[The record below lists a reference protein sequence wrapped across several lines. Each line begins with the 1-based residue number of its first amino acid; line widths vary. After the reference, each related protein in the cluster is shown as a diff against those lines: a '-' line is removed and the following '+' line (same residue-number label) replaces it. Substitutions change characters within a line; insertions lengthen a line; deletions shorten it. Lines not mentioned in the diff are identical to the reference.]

1 LLRKPKQT
9 TPAAPAIVAAS
20 LAERAALSLAAAAEV
35 QPDNPE
41 LVVEERAIWQPDSW
55 LLRSIWQALADRG
68 AGSVALTVAQL
79 TEPRAPQ
86 SRYQVLHRLAQQT
99 AAYPEV
105 AGAVRD
111 ELHSLHTALFG
122 AWPAGQELQQVERL
136 LLAAA
141 AAATIGEPSLAFAC
155 LERADQWE
163 RVWDRVLLKPDWR
176 TLLAETVA
184 RVGLHPLT
192 SQLITLAVRRYE
204 DSGAQFLHQIVGQIA
219 PRVTR
224 DALPR
229 RVARLLQR
237 CVDSFQYATLASLT
251 SRRLAMA
258 VFGRAGQVD
267 DVLEQLTTIGNVQEA
282 RRDSGISSNRDD
294 PHFLRAVKR
303 PAANLDVDFQV
314 HALQEAVRLMPVR
327 AVPREARKALADRL
341 AALAIRSDGWTAAGA
356 AASLIELGALKYAV
370 GVVDHI
376 APTDPTRSEGIISL
390 VAALLDF
397 GDAKLADEQVAK
409 ALTWV
414 KSLDKRNPERATV
427 WGLAE
432 VYLNRDQPGPALR
445 LLDQRIVAPT
455 LRDRVREVFGS
466 RVDDDQL
473 RDNRLR
479 FRALLRQGSEWTK
492 ELQALYDQL
501 CVWTPKLL
509 DGESLIMF
517 YVDGLLRPLVA
528 AGRTDLIWPLLPQV
542 RAALNASSGDKHT
555 TQVQRVASV
564 LAGVLTAALT
574 GDDTMAR
581 ASLTNFVADLWDAD
595 IQKGLWQTIHGIE
608 GALPLLMALEGP
620 HALVKIAQTV
630 AAEGAAWTQTEN
642 AA

>member
-1 LLRKPKQT
+1 MGLLLRKPKQT
-9 TPAAPAIVAAS
+9 APATPAIVAAS
-20 LAERAALSLAAAAEV
+20 LAERAVLSLAAAAAV

-55 LLRSIWQALADRG
+55 LLRSIWQALADGG
-68 AGSVALTVAQL
+68 AGSATLTVAQL
-79 TEPRAPQ
+79 LEPRTAQ
-86 SRYQVLHRLAQQT
+86 TRYQALHRLAQQT

-105 AGAVRD
+105 VAVVRR
-111 ELHSLHTALFG
+111 ELQSLHSPLFG

-141 AAATIGEPSLAFAC
+141 SAARIGEPNLAFAC
-155 LERADQWE
+155 LERADQWD
-163 RVWDRVLLKPDWR
+163 RVWDRVMLKPEWR

-184 RVGLHPLT
+184 RIGLHPLT
-192 SQLITLAVRRYE
+192 SQLIALAVRRYE
-204 DSGAQFLHQIVGQIA
+204 DAGAQFLHQIVTQIA
-219 PRVTR
+219 PRVAR
-224 DALPR
+224 DLLPR

-237 CVDSFQYATLASLT
+237 CVDSFQYATLVSLT
-251 SRRLAMA
+251 SRRLAVA
-258 VFGRAGQVD
+258 VFGRAEQVD
-267 DVLEQLTTIGNVQEA
+267 DMLEQLTTIGNVQEA
-282 RRDSGISSNRDD
+282 RRDSGISTNRDD

-303 PAANLDVDFQV
+303 PTANPDVDFQV
-314 HALQEAVRLMPVR
+314 HTLQEAVRLMPVR
-327 AVPREARKALADRL
+327 ALPRDARKALADRL

-356 AASLIELGALKYAV
+356 AASLIELGALRYAA

-376 APTDPTRSEGIISL
+376 APTDPTRSEGVISL

-409 ALTWV
+409 AVTWL

-432 VYLNRDQPGPALR
+432 AYLNRNQPGPALR
-445 LLDQRIVAPT
+445 LLDHRLVAPT

-479 FRALLRQGSEWTK
+479 FRALLLQGGEWTK
-492 ELQALYDQL
+492 ELQTLYDQL

-509 DGESLIMF
+509 DGENLITF
-517 YVDGLLRPLVA
+517 YLEGLLRPLLA
-528 AGRTDLIWPLLPQV
+528 AARPDLIWPILPQL

-555 TQVQRVASV
+555 TQVHRA
-564 LAGVLTAALT
+564 ATVLTGALT
-574 GDDTMAR
+574 ASPAGDDTAAR
-581 ASLTNFVADLWDAD
+581 AGLTNFVAGLWDAD
-595 IQKGLWQTIHGIE
+595 VQKGLWQTIHGVE
-608 GALPLLMALEGP
+608 GCLPLLLALEGP
-620 HALVKIAQTV
+620 HALVKVAQTV
-630 AAEGAAWTQTEN
+630 AVEGSAWTE
-642 AA
+642 A